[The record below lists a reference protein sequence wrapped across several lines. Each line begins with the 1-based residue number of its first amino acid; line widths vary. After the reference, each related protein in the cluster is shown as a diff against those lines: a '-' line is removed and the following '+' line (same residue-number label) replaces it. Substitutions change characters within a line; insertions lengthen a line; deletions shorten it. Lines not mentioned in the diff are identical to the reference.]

1 MPSIGRAMPP
11 CDADRMARP
20 LRIEF
25 PGAIYHVTSR
35 GNRCESVF
43 LDDRD
48 RSMLLGIIGEALG
61 RFKARMLAYC
71 LMGNHFHFVLQT
83 ELANLSRVMR
93 HINGVYTQAFNAR
106 HDRVGHVLQGRYG
119 AILVDSDAYLLE
131 VSRYVELNPVRA
143 GMVAGPEDWPWSSYR
158 AHVGM
163 AAPPCWLATERLL
176 AHVHGRA
183 LGDRADAQEARLRYA
198 ELVRGGMGARLWET
212 GLRQQMYLGGDE
224 FIERMQARATPGRLQ
239 STGIPVVQRSSPWT
253 LDQWRQHS
261 STLADAVTGAY
272 RESGLTMTFIASCLG
287 VSVSTVS
294 RMIRAREA
302 NGAAGSHER
311 PNGGPGPSPHAKR
324 AKWET

>member
-1 MPSIGRAMPP
+1 MRP

-25 PGAIYHVTSR
+25 PGAVYHVTSR
-35 GNRCESVF
+35 GNRRELVF

-48 RSMLLGIIGEALG
+48 RSMLLGVIGEALI
-61 RFKARMLAYC
+61 RFKAHMLAYC
-71 LMGNHFHFVLQT
+71 LMGNHYHFVLQT

-106 HDRVGHVLQGRYG
+106 HDRVGHLLQGRYG

-143 GMVAGPEDWPWSSYR
+143 GIVAKPEDWHWSSYR
-158 AHVGM
+158 THVGM
-163 AAPPCWLATERLL
+163 AAPPCWLATEDLL

-183 LGDRADAQEARLRYA
+183 LANRADAQEARSRYA
-198 ELVRGGMGARLWET
+198 EWVRGGVGARLWET
-212 GLRQQMYLGGDE
+212 GLRQQMYLGDDE
-224 FIERMQARATPGRLQ
+224 FIERMQSRASPGRRH
-239 STGIPVVQRSSPWT
+239 SPGIPVVQRSSPWT

-272 RESGLTMTFIASCLG
+272 RESGMTMTSIASSLS

-302 NGAAGSHER
+302 NGSGGANEPQNAV
-311 PNGGPGPSPHAKR
+311 GGPVPHAPR
-324 AKWET
+324 AKRES